1 MCPGFTNLQHGF
13 SPLKCHSYHSPLASL
28 IVWFHSKPNGC
39 GYQLPLSR
47 FASLPVALTHHRVS
61 NSLHC
66 RQSGSTLAWCSHAV
80 AKHRDQSQPLRSGEV
95 TLSYLSAVDENS
107 RLHFQFRSNTL
118 SNICTLFL
126 YIIEYYCSYE
136 KSRSRYFN
144 LSTEAVTKF
153 ELLGVVLNLMFEG
166 RWKIY
171 LLKLHL

>member
-1 MCPGFTNLQHGF
+1 M
-13 SPLKCHSYHSPLASL
+13 PLLSL
-28 IVWFHSKPNGC
+28 STCFLDRMVSLEAKWLWISTSFKRVF
-39 GYQLPLSR
+39 
-47 FASLPVALTHHRVS
+47 SLPVALTQHRVS

-66 RQSGSTLAWCSHAV
+66 RQSGLTLAWCSHTM

-107 RLHFQFRSNTL
+107 RLHFQFRSNNL
-118 SNICTLFL
+118 LNICTLFL

-136 KSRSRYFN
+136 KTRSRYFN

-153 ELLGVVLNLMFEG
+153 ELLGVVLNLIFEG